1 MNKSIILGRLTRN
14 PEIKIL
20 SKTQSKVA
28 NFTLAVDRK
37 YVTQGEERQTDF
49 LNIVA
54 YSKLAEFAETYLK
67 QGMQICLSGRIQT
80 RTWQD
85 NDLKKHYATEII
97 AEEISFTGTMKK
109 DDNKNIQAESNIGI
123 DDLPF

>member
-1 MNKSIILGRLTRN
+1 MNKSIILGRLTKD

-54 YSKLAEFAETYLK
+54 YSKLAEVAETYLK

-97 AEEISFTGTMKK
+97 AEEISFTGAMKK
-109 DDNKNIQAESNIGI
+109 DDNKDIQAESNIGI